1 MIVQLA
7 TQNSGEVRPVIGFI
21 LYCLFSVF
29 LPAALALLLA
39 LGPQRA
45 LHRPSTHRAPSPRR
59 KSERSR
65 RKLISGRRRGGRDTI
80 KSLAC
85 CLSLSHR

>member
-21 LYCLFSVF
+21 SYCLLSVF

-45 LHRPSTHRAPSPRR
+45 LHLPSTHRAPSPRR
-59 KSERSR
+59 KRERSA
-65 RKLISGRRRGGRDTI
+65 RKLIRRRGGRDAI

>member
-21 LYCLFSVF
+21 SYCLLSVF

-45 LHRPSTHRAPSPRR
+45 MHRPSTHRAPSPRR
-59 KSERSR
+59 KRERSG
-65 RKLISGRRRGGRDTI
+65 RKLIRRRGGRDAI
-80 KSLAC
+80 K
-85 CLSLSHR
+85 